1 MPAKNL
7 GDKSNMLNQGNVQIA
22 QTEPMCPIRHYR
34 PLETGSN
41 VERQI
46 LFQTMRVSEDLYSA
60 VAIEIKQTK
69 PNIWKL
75 QVRNCFS

>member
-7 GDKSNMLNQGNVQIA
+7 GDNSNMLNHGNVQIA
-22 QTEPMCPIRHYR
+22 QTEPTCPIWHYH

-60 VAIEIKQTK
+60 VAIEIKQTE